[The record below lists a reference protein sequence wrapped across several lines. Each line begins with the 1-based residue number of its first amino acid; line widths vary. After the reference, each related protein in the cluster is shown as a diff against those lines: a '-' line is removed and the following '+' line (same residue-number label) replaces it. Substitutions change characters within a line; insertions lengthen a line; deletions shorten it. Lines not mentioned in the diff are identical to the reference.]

1 MPRSVI
7 VPTPA
12 RAPDAAAAADPSPP
26 ARSTPPAADAA
37 APLQASLQ
45 ASPPDPA
52 RTDAAAPEAG
62 PEGPGASQ
70 TAHAVQRLR
79 DLILSGEVEPGS
91 RITELALAERL
102 GVSRTPVRAALQR
115 LESEGLLDAMP
126 NGRGYRLRQFSKADI
141 WDAIEIHA
149 TMEGLAARLAAE
161 RGVPP
166 ELMAQA
172 QTLLAGIDGLLDAP
186 LTPPAFTGYMAS
198 NERFH
203 ALIGRMSGS
212 PMVMRQLDRSC
223 HHPFA
228 APGTFLLAQAHLPEA
243 RGELRRAQDQHHAIL
258 DAIQRREGA
267 RVEALVREHARLFGR
282 NLLRVVKLQQALKLV
297 PGSVKGLL

>member
-1 MPRSVI
+1 MPRLVTD
-7 VPTPA
+7 TPA
-12 RAPDAAAAADPSPP
+12 PDDTAPPATVLDAHEPAPDAA
-26 ARSTPPAADAA
+26 
-37 APLQASLQ
+37 
-45 ASPPDPA
+45 
-52 RTDAAAPEAG
+52 
-62 PEGPGASQ
+62 GASQ
-70 TAHAVQRLR
+70 TAQALQRVR
-79 DLILSGEVEPGS
+79 DLILTGDIEPGS
-91 RITELALAERL
+91 RLTELALAERL
-102 GVSRTPVRAALQR
+102 GVSRTPIRAALQK

-149 TMEGLAARLAAE
+149 TMEGLAARMAAE
-161 RGVPP
+161 RGVEPA
-166 ELMAQA
+166 LMEQA
-172 QTLLAGIDGLLDAP
+172 RELLAGIDALLEAP
-186 LTPPAFTGYMAS
+186 LTTEAFTRYMAC
-198 NERFH
+198 NEAFH

-212 PMVMRQLDRSC
+212 PMVLRQLARAN

-243 RGELRRAQDQHHAIL
+243 RGELLRAQDQHHAII
-258 DAIQRREGA
+258 DAIKRREGS

>member
-1 MPRSVI
+1 MTRLVTD
-7 VPTPA
+7 TPA
-12 RAPDAAAAADPSPP
+12 PDDATPPATVLDAHEPAPDAA
-26 ARSTPPAADAA
+26 
-37 APLQASLQ
+37 
-45 ASPPDPA
+45 
-52 RTDAAAPEAG
+52 
-62 PEGPGASQ
+62 GASQ
-70 TAHAVQRLR
+70 TAQALQRVR
-79 DLILSGEVEPGS
+79 DLILTGDIEPGS
-91 RITELALAERL
+91 RLTELALVERL
-102 GVSRTPVRAALQR
+102 GVSRTPIRAALQK

-149 TMEGLAARLAAE
+149 TMEGLAARMAAE
-161 RGVPP
+161 RGVEDPLMEQAR
-166 ELMAQA
+166 ELLARID
-172 QTLLAGIDGLLDAP
+172 TLLEVP
-186 LTPPAFTGYMAS
+186 LTTEAFAAYMAC
-198 NERFH
+198 NEAFH

-212 PMVMRQLDRSC
+212 PMVMRQLQRSC

-243 RGELRRAQDQHHAIL
+243 RGELLRAQDQHHAII
-258 DAIQRREGA
+258 DAIQRREGS